1 MIHLIG
7 KVEESGEF
15 SQAKELA
22 RFFASNIN
30 RKLVIDGKR
39 WHPVRSNQQNRAVLG
54 YWMSIILKELGY
66 EEYEREAVYYA
77 IKEKCW
83 FQEHVCK
90 ETGQTFTF
98 ARKTS
103 NLDTMEY
110 KIFMETFRSF
120 VRDFF
125 NIHLPD
131 PVKSLALI

>member
-1 MIHLIG
+1 MIHLVG
-7 KVEESGEF
+7 KVELDGEF

-30 RKLVIDGKR
+30 RKLVIDAKR
-39 WHPVRSNQQNRAVLG
+39 WHPVRTNQQNKAVLG
-54 YWMSIILKELGY
+54 FWMSIILKELGY

-83 FQEHVCK
+83 NQEHVCK
-90 ETGQTFTF
+90 DTGQVFTF

-103 NLDTMEY
+103 NLDTLEY
-110 KIFMETFRSF
+110 SIFMEKFRAF

-131 PVKSLALI
+131 PVKTLAMI